1 MAVPDQSIGILG
13 QRLIDAASAFGSA
26 LSGEGNESRAA
37 DLMRMRSILEYVEA
51 RVASADLDLALPGS
65 VANIDGSVN
74 AAMGELQSYQSNG
87 NAGHI
92 ANAANNLHNALRYSN
107 ELPLPMALLGVAYPA
122 QAVESLRASAE
133 QSLVAVGS
141 ARESVTRD
149 FTQLQGKVDSLT
161 QIVEKQTTRLDT
173 ALTEQQAIFQKAQE
187 ERLTSNATAMTEVAD
202 KAQALRTQLDDD
214 ASEVMG
220 DMARM
225 RDQAQ
230 ELLHIIGNTGMA
242 GEYAKTANRSRT
254 TALVWQGIAA
264 VSLIALVGFA
274 LHAYQAITDSAAGV
288 SQILGRV
295 FVAATFGVLAAYAS
309 RQADQAQ
316 RIEERNRRYAL
327 VLSSIDPYLADLE
340 PAKRTDVKIELAK
353 TLFTQTGSETIAT
366 TEEAFDGNAKD
377 FMQLLIQLANA
388 FKSAK

>member
-1 MAVPDQSIGILG
+1 MAVPDQSISILG
-13 QRLIDAASAFGSA
+13 QRLTDATSAFGSA

-37 DLMRMRSILEYVEA
+37 DLMRMRSMLDYIEA
-51 RVASADLDLALPGS
+51 RVACADLDLALPGS

-74 AAMGELQSYQSNG
+74 AAMGELQSYLSNG
-87 NAGHI
+87 NAGHL
-92 ANAANNLHNALRYSN
+92 ANAANNLYNALRYSS
-107 ELPLPMALLGVAYPA
+107 ELPLPMALLGVTYPA
-122 QAVESLRASAE
+122 HAVESLRASAE
-133 QSLVAVGS
+133 QSLIAIGG
-141 ARESVTRD
+141 ARESVSRD
-149 FTQLQGKVDSLT
+149 FTQLQGKVESLT

-173 ALTEQQAIFQKAQE
+173 AMSEQQAIFQKAQE
-187 ERLTSNATAMTEVAD
+187 ERLTSNAAAMTEVAER
-202 KAQALRTQLDDD
+202 AQLLRTQLTDD
-214 ASEVMG
+214 ASEVMR
-220 DMARM
+220 DMAHM

-230 ELLHIIGNTGMA
+230 DLLHIIGNTGMA

-340 PAKRTDVKIELAK
+340 PAQRTDVKIELAK
-353 TLFTQTGSETIAT
+353 TLFSQPGNEAMPAS
-366 TEEAFDGNAKD
+366 EEAFDGNAKD

-388 FKSAK
+388 FKSPK